1 MIKKVKTMSDVMEEL
16 IDVLNEDGTKTGLSA
31 TKEEIYQKGYWYRSV
46 HIWIIND
53 KHELLMQ
60 KRNPHKKTFPNLWA
74 LSVAGHVLA
83 NETSIDTGIR
93 EAKEELDLD
102 IKPEYLEYLFTIK
115 REQPYKEN
123 SLKVFDDV
131 YLLPW
136 NVDIEHT
143 KLQVEELTDIK
154 YVYYEY
160 LQTMLENNDPE
171 YVPMTEENQK
181 LYEILKNRFK

>member
-1 MIKKVKTMSDVMEEL
+1 MIKKVKPMSDVMEEL
-16 IDVLNEDGTKTGLSA
+16 IDVLNEDGTKLGFSA

-74 LSVAGHVLA
+74 LSVAGHVLT
-83 NETSIDTGIR
+83 NETSIESGLR
-93 EAKEELDLD
+93 ELKEELDLAVL
-102 IKPEYLEYLFTIK
+102 PECLEYLFTIK
-115 REQPYKEN
+115 REQPYKD
-123 SLKVFDDV
+123 STLKVFDDV

-160 LQTMLENNDPE
+160 LESMLKSNDPE
-171 YVPMTEENQK
+171 YVPCAEENIK
-181 LYEILKNRFK
+181 LFEVLKERFK

>member
-1 MIKKVKTMSDVMEEL
+1 MIILGVIMSDVMDEV
-16 IDVLNEDGTKTGLSA
+16 IDILNEDGTKTGKCA

-60 KRNPHKKTFPNLWA
+60 KRNPHKRTYPNLWA
-74 LSVAGHVLA
+74 LSLAGHVLKG
-83 NETSIDTGIR
+83 ETSVESGIR
-93 EAKEELDLD
+93 ELKEELD
-102 IKPEYLEYLFTIK
+102 IEVKPEYLEYLFTIK
-115 REQPYKEN
+115 REQPYQD
-123 SLKVFDDV
+123 SVLKVFDDV

-136 NVDIEHT
+136 NLDIEHT

-160 LQTMLENNDPE
+160 LQTILESHDEN
-171 YVPMTEENQK
+171 YVSITEENKK
-181 LYEILKNRFK
+181 LFALLKNKRW